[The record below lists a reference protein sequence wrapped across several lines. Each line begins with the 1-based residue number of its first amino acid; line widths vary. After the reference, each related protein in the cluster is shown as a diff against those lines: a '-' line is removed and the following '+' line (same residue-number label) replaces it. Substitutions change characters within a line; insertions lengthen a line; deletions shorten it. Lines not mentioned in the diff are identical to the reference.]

1 MSYFNFLDANIYKSP
16 EGTLMADQTSSSY
29 PLKCIE
35 EYIQNEVYPY
45 YTNTHSNNK
54 LGKLMVTLI
63 DEAKQI
69 IMKSVNGDCDS
80 YKILFTGSGATG
92 AINHLIHLIRN
103 NIHKNTVI
111 FVSSYEH
118 YSNYLPWYHLAKEG
132 VVFEILELTNQ
143 GTIDLQH
150 FREKLQQYKNKG
162 KHIVASISACSNV
175 TGVLTDT
182 VSVSNLVKEFNG
194 LIFYDYAAS
203 APYTKIDMTLADA
216 VFISPHK
223 FPGGM
228 GTPGILIVKK
238 DLICNAIPYNPG
250 GGTVKYVDS
259 KGPVYSTEIE
269 TKESGGTPNI
279 IGIIKCGLVFGIKDH
294 FISEIIEHKLEL
306 TKMFQDKLLNLQKEC
321 PNLII
326 LNPIENLN
334 RLPIF
339 AIQIKPFKK
348 RLTQNE
354 LDQNSSGLTS
364 FGGAFSEKAYHYN
377 FIIALLSD
385 LFNITCR
392 GGISCS
398 SVLAEK
404 LLKKERHLVDKA
416 EFGWVRITL
425 DCIHTNTDLDNIINS
440 LKYICTHAENHATE
454 YTFNESTN
462 LYKLI

>member
-1 MSYFNFLDANIYKSP
+1 MYKQFLDANIYKSP
-16 EGTLMADQTSSSY
+16 EGILMADQTSSSY
-29 PLKCIE
+29 PLKCVE

-118 YSNYLPWYHLAKEG
+118 YSNYLPWYHLFNKEYLS
-132 VVFEILELTNQ
+132 FEILELTNQ
-143 GTIDLQH
+143 GTIDLQY
-150 FREKLQQYKNKG
+150 FREKLLEYKQYN
-162 KHIVASISACSNV
+162 IVASISACSNV
-175 TGVLTDT
+175 TGVLTDI
-182 VSVSNLVKEFNG
+182 VSVSNLVKGYGG

-203 APYTKIDMTLADA
+203 APYTVINMTLADA
-216 VFISPHK
+216 IFISPHK

-238 DLICNAIPYNPG
+238 DLICNTIPYNPG
-250 GGTVKYVDS
+250 GGTVKYIDS

-306 TKMFQDKLLNLQKEC
+306 TKTFQDKLINLQKEC

-339 AIQIKPFKK
+339 AIQLKK
-348 RLTQNE
+348 AG
-354 LDQNSSGLTS
+354 SG
-364 FGGAFSEKAYHYN
+364 FYHYN

-404 LLKKERHLVDKA
+404 LLKKERHSVDKS

-425 DCIHTNTDLDNIINS
+425 DCMHTNTDLDNIINA
-440 LKYICTHAENHATE
+440 LKYICTNAEKHISE

-462 LYKLI
+462 LYTLITN

>member
-1 MSYFNFLDANIYKSP
+1 MYKQFLDSNIYKSP
-16 EGTLMADQTSSSY
+16 EKTLMADQTSSSY
-29 PLKCIE
+29 PLKCVE
-35 EYIQNEVYPY
+35 SYIQNEVYPY

-118 YSNYLPWYHLAKEG
+118 YSNYLPWYHLVAKGG

-150 FREKLQQYKNKG
+150 FREKLEYYKG
-162 KHIVASISACSNV
+162 KHIVTSISACSNV

-182 VSVSNLVKEFNG
+182 LSVSNLVKEFDG

-203 APYTKIDMTLADA
+203 APYTVIDMTLADA
-216 VFISPHK
+216 IFISPHK

-250 GGTVKYVDS
+250 GGTVKYIDS

-294 FISEIIEHKLEL
+294 FISEITKHKLEL
-306 TKMFQDKLLNLQKEC
+306 TKTFQGKLINLQKEC

-339 AIQIKPFKK
+339 AIQI
-348 RLTQNE
+348 R
-354 LDQNSSGLTS
+354 G

-385 LFNITCR
+385 IFNITCR

-404 LLKKERHLVDKA
+404 LLKKERHSVDKS
-416 EFGWVRITL
+416 EFGWIRITL
-425 DCIHTNTDLDNIINS
+425 DCIHTQADLDNIINA
-440 LKYICTHAENHATE
+440 LKYICTNAEKHISE

-462 LYKLI
+462 LYTLI